1 MDDQIAAPA
10 EGEVTPEVVQIEE
23 PAPSQDVVKE
33 PEKTDESRKNTRR
46 AERRIAQL
54 TAEKREMERRLAAL
68 EQRPAETPKTPDE
81 PKREDFADYEQY
93 IEAKAEYKAIQAA
106 ERKLGEADK
115 ANRQAAER
123 AQATAQ
129 ERAFAEAREAV
140 IDRGTELYDDF
151 EAVTTNE
158 ELPITPVMADAL
170 LSSEKG
176 HELWYHLGKNPD
188 VAERIAG
195 LHPVKQIYELGRLDA
210 QIAGGKRASAAP
222 KPIDPVSPRGS
233 NNNALRDNI
242 PISEWMKRRS
252 EEVRKSSI

>member
-10 EGEVTPEVVQIEE
+10 EGEATPEAVQIEE
-23 PAPSQDVVKE
+23 PAPSQDEAPAPK
-33 PEKTDESRKNTRR
+33 PDESRRNRR
-46 AERRIAQL
+46 NAERRIAQL

-68 EQRPAETPKTPDE
+68 EQKPAETPTPSE

-106 ERKLGEADK
+106 ERKLSEAEK

-123 AQATAQ
+123 AQETAQ
-129 ERAFAEAREAV
+129 QRAFTEARDAV

-176 HELWYHLGKNPD
+176 HELWYHLGKNPE

-222 KPIDPVSPRGS
+222 RPIDPVSPRGS

-252 EEVRKSSI
+252 EEVRKSSV